1 MRYARD
7 AIFLIAIAAALSG
20 CEGSAPRSKQPITTT
35 QAVPVSRSAENGPVK
50 VTVEADRDA
59 VIVPQP
65 VELML
70 TVESER
76 GVSVTVPEL
85 KGVLGDFLVK
95 SAAKVSSTSDDM
107 HDRQS
112 WAITLEPALSGDS
125 SISPLI
131 IEYSDTRER
140 ADGSQ
145 GEVSGSVETPAIEV
159 RVIENLADVKDPA
172 SLPIPGAYT
181 VLLWVLGVLGT
192 MAAVALLSRWLRRG
206 PSAPT
211 ARSAPRVP
219 AHEWALAQLDMLAA
233 EGLVERGK
241 IQDFYYRINFIVRR
255 YIELRFGLM
264 AGEQTSE
271 EFVRELQRAA
281 ILAPEHKDV
290 LRQFVSA
297 CDPVKYAKH
306 QPDASEIDWVQTTAR
321 QFVLQTAAPQE
332 SQHSDGT
339 DGNQPQ
345 AELQEAS
352 T

>member
-1 MRYARD
+1 MRYARGP
-7 AIFLIAIAAALSG
+7 ILFVIAAAFSG
-20 CEGSAPRSKQPITTT
+20 CTDSSPRGELPITTT
-35 QAVPVSRSAENGPVK
+35 QAVPVSRTAENGPVK

-65 VELML
+65 VEMTL

-76 GVSVTVPEL
+76 GVSVTIPEL

-95 SAAKVSSTSDDM
+95 SMVKVSSTSDDM

-112 WAITLEPALSGDS
+112 WIITLEPALSGDS
-125 SISPLI
+125 SISSLTI
-131 IEYSDTRER
+131 NYSDTRER
-140 ADGSQ
+140 ADGSK
-145 GEVSGSVETPAIEV
+145 GEMSGSVEIPAIEV

-172 SLPIPGAYT
+172 SLPIPRAYT
-181 VLLWVLGVLGT
+181 ILFWILGVLGA
-192 MAAVALLSRWLRRG
+192 MAAVALLSRWLSRRK
-206 PSAPT
+206 SEPT
-211 ARSAPRVP
+211 TRAAPRVP

-271 EFVRELQRAA
+271 EFVRELQRSA
-281 ILAPEHKDV
+281 ILATEHKDV
-290 LRQFVSA
+290 LRHFVSA

-306 QPDASEIDWVQTTAR
+306 QPDATEIDWVQTTAR

-332 SQHSDGT
+332 SERSDDT
-339 DGNQPQ
+339 DGSQPRP
-345 AELQEAS
+345 ELHEAS
-352 T
+352 A

>member
-1 MRYARD
+1 MRFARG
-7 AIFLIAIAAALSG
+7 LILFVIAAAFSG
-20 CEGSAPRSKQPITTT
+20 CGDSSPRGEQPITTT
-35 QAVPVSRSAENGPVK
+35 QAVPVSRTAENGPVN

-65 VELML
+65 VELTL
-70 TVESER
+70 TIRSER
-76 GVSVTVPEL
+76 GVSVTIPEL
-85 KGVLGDFLVK
+85 KGVLGDFLVR
-95 SAAKVSSTSDDM
+95 SVAKVSSTSDDM
-107 HDRQS
+107 HDRQL

-125 SISPLI
+125 SISSLTI
-131 IEYSDTRER
+131 AYSDTRER

-181 VLLWVLGVLGT
+181 VLLWVLGVFGT
-192 MAAVALLSRWLRRG
+192 MVAVALLSRWLSRRK
-206 PSAPT
+206 SEPT
-211 ARSAPRVP
+211 TQAAPRVP

-281 ILAPEHKDV
+281 ILATGHKDV

-332 SQHSDGT
+332 LEGSDGT

-352 T
+352 A

>member
-1 MRYARD
+1 MQYARGP
-7 AIFLIAIAAALSG
+7 IFLTAIAAAFGG
-20 CEGSAPRSKQPITTT
+20 CRDSAPRGEQPITTT

-50 VTVEADRDA
+50 VTVEADRDT

-65 VELML
+65 VELTL

-76 GVSVTVPEL
+76 GVNVTIPEL

-95 SAAKVSSTSDDM
+95 SVAKLSSTSDDM

-112 WAITLEPALSGDS
+112 WLITLEPALSGDS
-125 SISPLI
+125 SISSLTI
-131 IEYSDTRER
+131 NYSDTRER

-145 GEVSGSVETPAIEV
+145 GEMSGSVETPAIEV

-181 VLLWVLGVLGT
+181 ILFWILGVLGA
-192 MAAVALLSRWLRRG
+192 MAVVALLSRWLRRG

-211 ARSAPRVP
+211 ARSAPQVP

-271 EFVRELQRAA
+271 EFVRELQRSAV
-281 ILAPEHKDV
+281 LAPQHKDV
-290 LRQFVSA
+290 LRQFVIA

-306 QPDASEIDWVQTTAR
+306 QPDTTEIDWVQTTAR
-321 QFVLQTAAPQE
+321 QFVLQTAAPQD
-332 SQHSDGT
+332 SQRTGGT
-339 DGNQPQ
+339 DGDQPQ
-345 AELQEAS
+345 TELQEAS
-352 T
+352 A